1 MSMLKDKTPET
12 LLPSAKIESKSNGQF
27 IYTLYNTQNEQINLD
42 DGVKQY
48 VNKQM

>member
-12 LLPSAKIESKSNGQF
+12 LLPSAKIGSKSNGQF
-27 IYTLYNTQNEQINLD
+27 IYTLYNAQNEQINLD

-48 VNKQM
+48 VNK